1 MTKNPGEINNKKY
14 KSMYS
19 NPTIIIGRKKNLNEF
34 VTKVA
39 FLQIQLK
46 EKQNRKKGEKITQI
60 RKFIKT

>member
-46 EKQNRKKGEKITQI
+46 EKQNRKKKV
-60 RKFIKT
+60 RR